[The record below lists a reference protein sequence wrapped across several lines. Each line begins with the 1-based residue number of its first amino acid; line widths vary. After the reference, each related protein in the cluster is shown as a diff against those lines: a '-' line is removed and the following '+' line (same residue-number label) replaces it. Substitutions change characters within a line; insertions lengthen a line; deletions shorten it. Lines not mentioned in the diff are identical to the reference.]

1 MDNFGAM
8 LVQKPN
14 SCGYWILLKRITIK
28 INVVV
33 FPNEHSL
40 AMSPVAVQIMSK
52 EKNVSHEKRRSPCE
66 VWPRTCLAPPPL
78 STAGASS
85 CSCQIPPHNQQAS
98 CGESAKEWC
107 GVRERCRLGGR
118 GIPCSWRVIW
128 EKDDAARVWALC
140 WSGIGYW
147 DILQKVQKRK
157 RMKYERGNHLPQLGA

>member
-1 MDNFGAM
+1 MATESYWKELPLKLMLWYFPMNTAWQCHQLLCKSCQRKKMSAMKREGA
-8 LVQKPN
+8 LVR
-14 SCGYWILLKRITIK
+14 CGRGCALL
-28 INVVV
+28 
-33 FPNEHSL
+33 
-40 AMSPVAVQIMSK
+40 
-52 EKNVSHEKRRSPCE
+52 
-66 VWPRTCLAPPPL
+66 PPPL

-85 CSCQIPPHNQQAS
+85 CSCQIPPHNQQVS

-128 EKDDAARVWALC
+128 EKDNAARVWPLC

-157 RMKYERGNHLPQLGA
+157 RIKYERGNHLPQHWGLEGRHPSLS